1 MGVERAGIHHGRT
14 DEYFH
19 RVISSMKTLLMVGY
33 GRLGSAVLDQLAP
46 RFPDWRF
53 VVVSR
58 NQVAAELRLNLS
70 RYVWSQW
77 GSYPNVA
84 YHSVNLHDT
93 ERMAN
98 LITES
103 RAHLVFN
110 ATTPFPWWRIDEI
123 PPALAKVASDAGP
136 GMWAAADIVL
146 PQLLSQALTIAGSKA
161 PFVNACY
168 PDMTNAFLS
177 GTDGAPLL
185 GIGNIS
191 NIIPGIRLAYAAEWR
206 VELQSVVVKCVG
218 HHFTSLNGPSTDDE
232 TPAPYFLEVASG
244 ERHLLVE
251 GPSPEPFQVL
261 RRHALRQRGVEGQA
275 VTVGS
280 ASTVLAAMMGG
291 TGGSF
296 HTPGAL
302 GLPGG
307 YPVTID
313 GSGRVELDLPSTV
326 SKEQAVAAMMRAQR
340 FDGTQHVESGLAE
353 PTESAMVAQEQIL
366 GFAMEH
372 VTSDNAQEYAAKT
385 IWELEHRYNL
395 RLGLR

>member
-1 MGVERAGIHHGRT
+1 MGVERAGIHRGRT

-19 RVISSMKTLLMVGY
+19 RIISAMKTFLMVGY
-33 GRLGSAVLDQLAP
+33 GRLGAAVLDQLAP

-58 NQVAAELRLNLS
+58 NKVAAELRLNLS

-77 GSYPNVA
+77 GIYPHVA

-98 LITES
+98 LITECH
-103 RAHLVFN
+103 ADLVFN

-146 PQLLSQALTIAGSKA
+146 PQLLAQALALAGSKA
-161 PFVNACY
+161 SFINACY
-168 PDMTNAFLS
+168 PDMTNTFLS

-191 NIIPGIRLAYAAEWR
+191 NIIPGMRLAYAAEWR
-206 VELQSVVVKCVG
+206 VEPQSVVVKCVG
-218 HHFTSLNGPSTDDE
+218 HHSTSLNGPSTDDE

-244 ERHLLVE
+244 ERQLLIE
-251 GPSPEPFQVL
+251 GPSPGPFQVL

-280 ASTVLAAMMGG
+280 ASTVLAALMGS

-296 HTPGAL
+296 HAPGAL

-313 GSGRVELDLPSTV
+313 ELGRVELDLPSTV
-326 SKEQAVAAMMRAQR
+326 SKEQAVSVMVRAQR
-340 FDGTQHVESGLAE
+340 FDGTQYVESGVVE
-353 PTESAMVAQEQIL
+353 PTEKSLAAQEQIL
-366 GFAMEH
+366 GF
-372 VTSDNAQEYAAKT
+372 VTERVTTENVADYAANT
-385 IWELEHRYNL
+385 VSELNRRYGLELEAL
-395 RLGLR
+395 